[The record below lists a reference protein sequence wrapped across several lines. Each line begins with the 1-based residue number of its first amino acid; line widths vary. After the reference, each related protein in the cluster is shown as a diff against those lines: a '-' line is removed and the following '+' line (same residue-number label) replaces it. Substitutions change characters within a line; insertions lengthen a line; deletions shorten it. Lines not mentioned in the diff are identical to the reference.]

1 MQAYVLHVIAL
12 KSNELIVRVL
22 PADDIDRSSARP
34 FLAAEFSPARYL
46 VEGPTRKCPR
56 NPQKPGELAE
66 WFQRLH
72 GSWGKE
78 IGNGMQ
84 RYTVQR
90 LE

>member
-1 MQAYVLHVIAL
+1 MQAYVLQVVAFKSRGLHV
-12 KSNELIVRVL
+12 KVL
-22 PADDIDRSSARP
+22 PADGIDRKSARP
-34 FLAAEFSPARYL
+34 FLAAEFSPGRYL
-46 VEGPTRKCPR
+46 VEGPAYRSPG
-56 NPQKPGELAE
+56 NPENLAELAL

-78 IGNGMQ
+78 IRNGVQ